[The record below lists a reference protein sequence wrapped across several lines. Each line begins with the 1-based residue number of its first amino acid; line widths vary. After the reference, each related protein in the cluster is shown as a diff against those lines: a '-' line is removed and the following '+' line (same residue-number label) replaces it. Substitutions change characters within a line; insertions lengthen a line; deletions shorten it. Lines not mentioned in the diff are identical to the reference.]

1 MSGHNMSTLEGFNH
15 VEVTVPSSEL
25 PGWID
30 GLADTMRKEFFI
42 HNNLPATIL
51 IGLYCV
57 TFLLGL
63 VGNLVIISVFAR
75 NRKMR
80 TVTNSFLVNL
90 AICDLMV
97 VCVCMP
103 FSVAFEIYPTWL
115 YGNTLCKLVNFAQGL
130 SVSTS
135 IMTLTVISAER
146 FYAIRRPLRARVFM
160 CRTRIRVIIC
170 AIWLLAA
177 LTVVPSL
184 FVRHLQE
191 DEIVPGFTLR
201 ICVEEWQTLTL
212 KHIYNFALLFIL
224 YISPVIFISICYRQ
238 SVLNLWRVDTSLHA
252 CASAAESRNA
262 RINLRGRRRVAKMLF
277 VMALLFAV
285 SWLPIQVMGIVL
297 DFLKDDQFVGNG
309 RVLRVV
315 FSYTLWLGHLNS
327 SLNPVCYVIMSGS
340 FKTAFRM
347 EMRQCFSCRQE
358 SLHHDSMSAN
368 DSPRTYHRVL
378 YTSIVDAD
386 GRIQYVPDLLCDII
400 TPRERFPS
408 DWKIVVL
415 HGAHRIISCELIM
428 IKSVNKWL

>member
-1 MSGHNMSTLEGFNH
+1 MSGHNMSTLEGFNDA
-15 VEVTVPSSEL
+15 EVTVPLGEL
-25 PGWID
+25 AGWID
-30 GLADTMRKEFFI
+30 GLADTMRKEFFV
-42 HNNLPATIL
+42 HNHLLTTIL
-51 IGLYCV
+51 IGIYCV

-63 VGNLVIISVFAR
+63 LGNLVIISVFAR
-75 NRKMR
+75 NRRMR

-90 AICDLMV
+90 AICDIMV

-160 CRTRIRVIIC
+160 CRTRIRAIIC
-170 AIWLLAA
+170 AIWLLSAF
-177 LTVVPSL
+177 TVVPSL

-191 DEIVPGFTLR
+191 EEIVPGFTLR

-212 KHIYNFALLFIL
+212 KHTYNFALLFIL
-224 YISPVIFISICYRQ
+224 YLLPVIFICICYRQ
-238 SVLNLWRVDTSLHA
+238 SVVNLWSVSISLHA

-262 RINLRGRRRVAKMLF
+262 RVNLRGRRRVAKMLC

-285 SWLPIQVMGIVL
+285 SWLPIHVMGIVL
-297 DFLKDDQFVGNG
+297 DFLKDDQYVGNG
-309 RVLRVV
+309 RMLHVV

-340 FKTAFRM
+340 FKTAFRI
-347 EMRQCFSCRQE
+347 ETRRCFNCRQG
-358 SLHHDSMSAN
+358 SGHHDFLSTN
-368 DSPRTYHRVL
+368 DWPRPYSGVL
-378 YTSIVDAD
+378 YTSIVDTN
-386 GRIQYVPDLLCDII
+386 GRIQYVPDLLRDIV
-400 TPRERFPS
+400 TSRERFPS
-408 DWKIVVL
+408 DW
-415 HGAHRIISCELIM
+415 
-428 IKSVNKWL
+428 